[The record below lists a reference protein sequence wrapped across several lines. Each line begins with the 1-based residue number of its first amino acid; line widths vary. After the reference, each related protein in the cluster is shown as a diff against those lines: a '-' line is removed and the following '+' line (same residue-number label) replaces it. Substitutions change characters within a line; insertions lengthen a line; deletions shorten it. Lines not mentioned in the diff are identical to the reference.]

1 MKSLKQAEE
10 TEKSELES
18 SEKLSFKKES
28 VKRKY
33 DKLSNSLNNLI
44 GNELTPYAQV
54 KIEDDVNGSLDDEVV
69 LF

>member
-1 MKSLKQAEE
+1 MKSLKQTDE

-28 VKRKY
+28 VIRKY

-54 KIEDDVNGSLDDEVV
+54 NIEGDFNGFLDNEV
-69 LF
+69 F

>member
-44 GNELTPYAQV
+44 GNELTPYAEV
-54 KIEDDVNGSLDDEVV
+54 KIEDDVDGSIDNEVV

>member
-1 MKSLKQAEE
+1 MKSFKQAEE